1 MSHEQS
7 TTDQNPIS
15 GRYVNRYG
23 PKTERAGE
31 RLESQDYEGQREA
44 ETRAIY
50 RSFNQGE
57 RSRQPQRRG
66 RQ

>member
-31 RLESQDYEGQREA
+31 RLESVDYESQREA
-44 ETRAIY
+44 ETRAMN

-57 RSRQPQRRG
+57 RTRAPQRRG
-66 RQ
+66 NR